1 MIFARIGSG
10 PCYKHCNEICAGVK
24 MTNECFLTRKIRH
37 FLTPKGN
44 FRRFSTS
51 IGSKCGVAD
60 SMASTAVAGLAAG
73 KHSTG
78 WLAAWLVGR
87 LSGLGCARGLPRSFV
102 YYYM

>member
-1 MIFARIGSG
+1 M
-10 PCYKHCNEICAGVK
+10 
-24 MTNECFLTRKIRH
+24 
-37 FLTPKGN
+37 
-44 FRRFSTS
+44 S

-78 WLAAWLVGR
+78 WLAARLVGR